1 MNKNNFK
8 IKIIPA
14 ILCASGIVL
23 FNQNAQ
29 AQTVVVDPGAIA
41 QFATHITTQRAWEIA
56 REAYTR
62 TIAGASASAIT
73 ASTDAVRATQ
83 DIQIKQ
89 AEFNQKDTDQR
100 LRKALGEQA
109 IAQRDIKAV
118 PTLERCV
125 ELTASLSRAAATRSS
140 RGSGGKVEQNI
151 DKRLQRVNSFS
162 SSAAMSI
169 EGRQDLGSCTS
180 FEADNKITKCSSA
193 GLYPGGDHKSD
204 SLFINRDMSKS
215 KTIESIN
222 GASER
227 VPSANYT
234 LDPKGQAVAERY
246 IGNLVASKAPI
257 MLSPAQAEKAPAYM
271 SLYYAVT
278 SRIDIATH
286 ALRNIVAWKYEP
298 SPAAT
303 GSATYQGFLTYWN
316 ASKSKYED
324 MFGDQFTWPSRP
336 SEYEM
341 LHFEIMKNYA
351 DVLGTK
357 TANSVNDGGDTDKQ
371 ILEQAILNNYLSWL
385 KIKQGE
391 DTNSLLAG
399 LLANN
404 LSPMPLEQLEA
415 ERLKAQS
422 APR

>member
-8 IKIIPA
+8 IKIISA

-29 AQTVVVDPGAIA
+29 ALDIVADPAA
-41 QFATHITTQRAWEIA
+41 FTQFATHITTQRAWEFA

-62 TIAGASASAIT
+62 TIAGASTSAIT

-83 DIQIKQ
+83 EIQIKQ

-109 IAQRDIKAV
+109 IAQRDIQAT

-125 ELTASLSRAAATRSS
+125 ELTAALSRAGAAGAS
-140 RGSGGKVEQNI
+140 RSGGNKVDKYIE
-151 DKRLQRVNSFS
+151 KRLQ
-162 SSAAMSI
+162 AADSVSGAAAASI
-169 EGRQDLGSCTS
+169 DGRQDLGACTS
-180 FEADNKITKCSSA
+180 FEADNKITNCSAVGS
-193 GLYPGGDHKSD
+193 YPGGDHKAD
-204 SLFINRDMSKS
+204 SLFINRDTSQS
-215 KTIESIN
+215 KTTSSV
-222 GASER
+222 GAAQEIFPLS
-227 VPSANYT
+227 NFT
-234 LDPKGQAVAERY
+234 LNLKGQNVAERF
-246 IGNLVASKAPI
+246 IANVVTSKAPI
-257 MLSPAQAEKAPAYM
+257 MLSPEQAKKAPGYM

-278 SRIDIATH
+278 TKIDIATH
-286 ALRNIVAWKYEP
+286 AFRSIVAWRYEP
-298 SPAAT
+298 SPAAQ
-303 GSATYQGFLTYWN
+303 GSASYKGFLTYWN
-316 ASKSKYED
+316 ASKAKYEE
-324 MFGDQFTWPSRP
+324 MFGGQLVWPANP

-351 DVLGTK
+351 DVMSTK
-357 TANSVNDGGDTDKQ
+357 TSSSVNAGTATDKQ
-371 ILEQAILNNYLSWL
+371 ILEQAILNNYLTWL

-415 ERLKAQS
+415 ERIKAQS
-422 APR
+422 APK